1 MMGATIKTNAGSPL
15 LATFYSVLERK
26 FNRFMNSSWSSS
38 RRLVFAVGSLPNH
51 NARLVRTRVTARH
64 TPLHGRSEN
73 RTPNKSSNSSPSI
86 FRPRRLASPAGW
98 NTDHL
103 SHLSHFHGDEK
114 SRPRAL
120 LCFNDATTMSVAL
133 SNGAS
138 VIAFIGLSGEAL
150 RGILFIY
157 GIVED
162 IKDAPGQLRV
172 LYQDLTFFQ
181 LSLATFQ
188 ETATNAARLG
198 ALLGLSTMQV
208 LDDAA
213 NVIKPILVVFQ
224 EYGQGQATPF

>member
-1 MMGATIKTNAGSPL
+1 MEGAKIAHQIKVQTLLPQSFDLAGS
-15 LATFYSVLERK
+15 
-26 FNRFMNSSWSSS
+26 
-38 RRLVFAVGSLPNH
+38 
-51 NARLVRTRVTARH
+51 
-64 TPLHGRSEN
+64 LHQRDGIL
-73 RTPNKSSNSSPSI
+73 T
-86 FRPRRLASPAGW
+86 
-98 NTDHL
+98 T

-114 SRPRAL
+114 SRPCAL
-120 LCFNDATTMSVAL
+120 LCFNDAATMSIAL

-213 NVIKPILVVFQ
+213 NAIKPILVVFQ
-224 EYGQGQATPF
+224 EYGQGRATPFRKKIGVALKDKLSKYSERLVKSSSLIISTNANISM